1 MTSTA
6 LRTYGN
12 YSNGDHETSGPGSK
26 ASAVGKSPSVGL
38 YRLSGDGRRV
48 LFVELGQMILML
60 NGVESTLS
68 DFCDDDLR
76 RAVYNSLF
84 SWARASDSDELPGDS
99 KQGWWGDTYA
109 DDTGD
114 HFGSKLWLLSR
125 AKVTQETLL
134 KAQDYAA
141 AALQWMIDD
150 GIAKSVDVSAE
161 RGGADQLNLT
171 VTIQKPSGA
180 DLIGMRFQ
188 DIWSE

>member
-1 MTSTA
+1 M
-6 LRTYGN
+6 
-12 YSNGDHETSGPGSK
+12 
-26 ASAVGKSPSVGL
+26 
-38 YRLSGDGRRV
+38 
-48 LFVELGQMILML
+48 
-60 NGVESTLS
+60 
-68 DFCDDDLR
+68 
-76 RAVYNSLF
+76 
-84 SWARASDSDELPGDS
+84 
-99 KQGWWGDTYA
+99 
-109 DDTGD
+109 
-114 HFGSKLWLLSR
+114 
-125 AKVTQETLL
+125 TQETLL